1 LAGRSFAASDAV
13 GSPRVAIVNER
24 LVRTLGLG
32 PAPLGRR
39 ISLGPIRRDIEIV
52 GVVADSQ
59 YRAVK
64 DEVPAQLFLPRSQ
77 NDNLDGLTFYV
88 RGVDADALQLSIT
101 RVIAEIDP
109 ELAVGALGTLE
120 RQVIDNVFLD
130 RLVAA
135 LSVSFAMLATLL
147 AALGLYGVLAYSVA
161 QRTRE
166 LGLRLTLGA
175 TPAELRRLVLKQVG
189 LMTSIGGLLG
199 LAAAVALGR
208 AAEALLFGLSGY
220 EPSVL
225 LAAAAVISAVVL
237 AAAYVPARRASS
249 IAPTEALRYE

>member
-1 LAGRSFAASDAV
+1 
-13 GSPRVAIVNER
+13 
-24 LVRTLGLG
+24 
-32 PAPLGRR
+32 
-39 ISLGPIRRDIEIV
+39 
-52 GVVADSQ
+52 
-59 YRAVK
+59 
-64 DEVPAQLFLPRSQ
+64 
-77 NDNLDGLTFYV
+77 
-88 RGVDADALQLSIT
+88 
-101 RVIAEIDP
+101 
-109 ELAVGALGTLE
+109 
-120 RQVIDNVFLD
+120 
-130 RLVAA
+130 
-135 LSVSFAMLATLL
+135 MLATLL

-237 AAAYVPARRASS
+237 AAAYVPARRASN